1 MKYCN
6 VIFDIGRV
14 LFDYRWKEMFMDYGL
29 EEEEALRVGNL
40 IFADPE
46 ELWHEMDLGNRS
58 VEDITEEYVR
68 RFPKEE
74 EYLRWFIAHGEYMQV
89 PRPKVWKKVHEL
101 KEKGYNIYLL
111 SNYPED
117 HFHKHTEYADFMK
130 DVDGYMVSFMI
141 HDTKPSPAIYQALMD
156 RYDLKPQECIFFDDR
171 VENVEG
177 AIALGMASKQ
187 VLSQEGLLEDLKIL
201 LEE

>member
-1 MKYCN
+1 LKYRN
-6 VIFDIGRV
+6 VIFDIGCV

-117 HFHKHTEYADFMK
+117 LFHKHTEYADFMK

-171 VENVEG
+171 AENVEG